1 MFRNTTPD
9 SKVAAPGQPGTTSG
23 DRRRSVLHDGITI
36 EGNWS
41 SDGIV
46 EFGGKIV
53 GDLTVETLVLT
64 KDGQVVGNVHARNVT
79 IEGILTGTIE
89 ATSVSLLSTASV
101 EADIVTQDL
110 SIAHGA
116 SVNGAL
122 KVTGR

>member
-1 MFRNTTPD
+1 MFDRKPAGAVPSTTPP
-9 SKVAAPGQPGTTSG
+9 SPT

-79 IEGILTGTIE
+79 IEGILTGSIE
-89 ATSVSLLSTASV
+89 ADSVSLLSTASV

-116 SVNGAL
+116 SINGAL

>member
-1 MFRNTTPD
+1 MFDRKPAGAVPSTTPP
-9 SKVAAPGQPGTTSG
+9 SPT

-79 IEGILTGTIE
+79 IEGILTGSIE
-89 ATSVSLLSTASV
+89 A
-101 EADIVTQDL
+101 DL
-110 SIAHGA
+110 SVCSAPPP
-116 SVNGAL
+116 
-122 KVTGR
+122 

>member
-1 MFRNTTPD
+1 MFDRKPAGAVPSTTPP
-9 SKVAAPGQPGTTSG
+9 SPT

-79 IEGILTGTIE
+79 IEGILTGSIE
-89 ATSVSLLSTASV
+89 ADSVSLLSTASV

-116 SVNGAL
+116 SINGAL
-122 KVTGR
+122 KVIGR